1 MNLSIIGSGRI
12 VEEHIK
18 AALFH
23 NIKIKYIFS
32 SRAGSKNAIN
42 LSKKYG
48 IENIDSFER
57 FISLSTKAKSSFLI
71 AGMIKKNSFY
81 LKECIKT
88 KHKILI
94 EKPVF
99 FKSKDFKKFFIA
111 NNQVFVGFNR
121 IFYKNIMFVK
131 NLILKTKHVTIN
143 CFCPELNKSRIVSN
157 TSHIISILLFLFKKI
172 KLNYKH
178 KKQKS
183 IFLRYDLPNN
193 NVVNFAIN
201 YKAIANFKIEL
212 ISDSFFI
219 ELPSIEEL
227 KIYNKLK
234 KKKYKN
240 NNIYKLKCSH
250 SMNEYNFNNI
260 KPGILYQMREF
271 KKFCQGKKII
281 NNLKFAQK
289 IIKICE
295 EIVV

>member
-18 AALFH
+18 AAQLN

-32 SRAGSKNAIN
+32 SRTGSKNAIN

-48 IENIDSFER
+48 IINIDTLKR
-57 FISLSTKAKSSFLI
+57 FISLSSKAKSNFLI
-71 AGMIKKNSFY
+71 AGMIKKNSLY

-88 KHKILI
+88 KQKILI

-99 FKSKDFKKFFIA
+99 LKNKDFNKFLIA
-111 NNQVFVGFNR
+111 NNRVFVGYNR
-121 IFYKNIMFVK
+121 IFYKNISFLK
-131 NLILKTKHVTIN
+131 NLISKSNHVTIN
-143 CFCPELNKSRIVSN
+143 CFCPELNKARILSN
-157 TSHIISILLFLFKKI
+157 TAHIISILLFLFKKI
-172 KLNYKH
+172 RLIYKH

-219 ELPSIEEL
+219 ELSSIEEL
-227 KIYNKLK
+227 KIYNKLIK
-234 KKKYKN
+234 KNYKN
-240 NNIYKLKCSH
+240 NNIYKLNCSYT
-250 SMNEYNFNNI
+250 MNEYNFNNI
-260 KPGILYQMREF
+260 KPGIFFQMQEF

-289 IIKICE
+289 IIKICQ
-295 EIVV
+295 EIVA